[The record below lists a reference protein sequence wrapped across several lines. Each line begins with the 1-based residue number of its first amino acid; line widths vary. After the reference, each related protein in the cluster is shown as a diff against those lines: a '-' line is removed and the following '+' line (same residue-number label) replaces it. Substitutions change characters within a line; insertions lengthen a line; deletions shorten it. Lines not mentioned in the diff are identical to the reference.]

1 MRLAT
6 AASPTYC
13 APPVLIV
20 MLQLV
25 SPAAPNPAS
34 PSGKLAKYMPALR
47 PAAST
52 ILSKLLTRDEARRI
66 AANVAKLPEL
76 LRRTDRARRM
86 PRAAMRRG
94 RPGVSSSWP
103 LPRGPGRK
111 GSPVARLLDTRWTSK
126 LH

>member
-1 MRLAT
+1 
-6 AASPTYC
+6 
-13 APPVLIV
+13 
-20 MLQLV
+20 
-25 SPAAPNPAS
+25 
-34 PSGKLAKYMPALR
+34 MPALR

-103 LPRGPGRK
+103 LGQERLTS
-111 GSPVARLLDTRWTSK
+111 GSLIGHPLDIQASLIIK
-126 LH
+126 HLK